1 MRRWGLS
8 SSVLQAVLGRSA
20 LAVSLCNLDLCSLV
34 EEVPLSVLNADDR
47 ALDWIVTSA
56 ENGNTPRE
64 VLMWIFPSFGGHLFD
79 LIKGGGGRGAHCRLY
94 APVLFLILPVLLGSF
109 SVGVVLA
116 SVLEC
121 MPCVFVCLVF

>member
-1 MRRWGLS
+1 M
-8 SSVLQAVLGRSA
+8 
-20 LAVSLCNLDLCSLV
+20 V

-79 LIKGGGGRGAHCRLY
+79 LIKSGGGAQCRLY
-94 APVLFLILPVLLGSF
+94 AQVLFVILPNVQGSF
-109 SVGVVLA
+109 FLWA
-116 SVLEC
+116 
-121 MPCVFVCLVF
+121 